1 MKKNMYISFFIIVLL
16 FVFSSCSSQPSN
28 SDFLKPLEGKWN
40 IRVYKNNYDVLI
52 PNVYEKGIASFDFD
66 TKSLKLEFYV
76 SEQTISEKLL
86 AWKEKWPDLT
96 VDTYKIVV
104 SARVSS
110 LSSDKNLSLE
120 EKDTNIII
128 TGSGENFQ
136 SFYDFE
142 RSKFEMA
149 KATESGGV
157 MGGLINKAATTAT
170 GTKDL
175 FPVIFNNL
183 NYTLS
188 GNNLTLT
195 AKDPNMLNN
204 KGTIFLKLEKI
215 D

>member
-1 MKKNMYISFFIIVLL
+1 MKKIIFITFSILILL
-16 FVFSSCSSQPSN
+16 FVFSSCSSQPAN

-40 IRVYKNNYDVLI
+40 IAEYKHNDDILI
-52 PNVYEKGIASFDFD
+52 PNVYEKGIAYLDFD
-66 TKSLKLEFYV
+66 TKTLKLEFYV

-104 SARVSS
+104 SAKLSS
-110 LSSDKNLSLE
+110 LSTDKNLSLE

-142 RSKFEMA
+142 RSKFEMS
-149 KATESGGV
+149 KATDSGGI
-157 MGGLINKAATTAT
+157 MGGLINKAATAAT

-175 FPVIFNNL
+175 FPVIFDNL
-183 NYTLS
+183 DYTLS
-188 GNNLTLT
+188 GNTLT
-195 AKDPNMLNN
+195 ITGKDSNMLNN

-215 D
+215 N